1 MLASILRAV
10 TFGITISDWV
20 MNSNKLARAVGK
32 GDHKNYHMDFIACLA
47 NLRARTY
54 SSPEVDKLNAEFI
67 VRRIVPAIA
76 TSIALAAGL
85 VCLELYKV
93 LDDRHKVDDFRIAF
107 VNLAL
112 QRLTMAKP
120 VPPKVITYHDMS
132 WNHLGSVDNNIR

>member
-1 MLASILRAV
+1 
-10 TFGITISDWV
+10 
-20 MNSNKLARAVGK
+20 
-32 GDHKNYHMDFIACLA
+32 MDFIACLG

-76 TSIALAAGL
+76 TSIALGAGL